1 MIQKIVR
8 DLHNGVQNSR
18 KTIEFLQTNSS
29 FTWVADY
36 PTAVVNEKNRI
47 TDENVLKK
55 LEEIDFFNAE
65 SFSERSYTQKEINYL
80 KENIP
85 EALKTTYC
93 LCLNKKQTKEYT
105 FKEKFEHDRWKKV
118 TDDDF
123 NFEAFVEVSKFKE
136 DDTSVIIETELR
148 DIMRSAKEIPALKA
162 IGFVWIVTL
171 PKTQKVEDILEHY
184 FEDNH
189 IFVEQGR
196 KIVYLAWNARLAD
209 INMRY
214 FVNTP

>member
-18 KTIEFLQTNSS
+18 KTVEFLQTNSS
-29 FTWVADY
+29 FTWIANY

-47 TDENVLKK
+47 TDEDALQK
-55 LEEIDFFNAE
+55 LEAIDFFDAE
-65 SFSERSYTQKEINYL
+65 GFSKHSYTQKEIDYL
-80 KENIP
+80 KEHIP

-93 LCLNKKQTKEYT
+93 LCLNTKQTKEYT

-148 DIMRSAKEIPALKA
+148 DIMRSSKEIPALKA

-171 PKTQKVEDILEHY
+171 PKIQKIEDILEHY
-184 FEDNH
+184 FGDNH